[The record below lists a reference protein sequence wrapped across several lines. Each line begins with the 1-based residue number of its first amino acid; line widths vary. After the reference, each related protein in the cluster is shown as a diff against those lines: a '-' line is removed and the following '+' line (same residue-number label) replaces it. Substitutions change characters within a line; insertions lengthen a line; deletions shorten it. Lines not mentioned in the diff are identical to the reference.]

1 MKIHFAAT
9 VIVGVF
15 FAVPSARAGDLLL
28 AGHSAD
34 MVFRYDG
41 VTATPFASDPSMNG
55 PTAMVYDAGGNL
67 LVLSEFST
75 NVLKFDGTTGAFL
88 GTFIAP
94 ATLAGVAGITDPGD
108 MEIGADGN
116 LYVMSHFNAPGPNVA
131 RFDGVT
137 GAYLGPFVTTVPV
150 RHQHGLSFGPGGDL
164 FQGNVD
170 GRRVER
176 FNGITGASM
185 GIFAVEPT
193 MFPIADLAFSSTSL
207 YVTCDGTNGV
217 ARFDAGTGAFLGYL
231 IAPGPGQSYWGI
243 LVDGGNL
250 YLSNTVTGTI
260 RKYDAATGAF
270 ISDTVIGGGAF
281 DITPMVPEPATLAA
295 LAVGA
300 LAMIR
305 RRRKR

>member
-1 MKIHFAAT
+1 
-9 VIVGVF
+9 
-15 FAVPSARAGDLLL
+15 
-28 AGHSAD
+28 
-34 MVFRYDG
+34 
-41 VTATPFASDPSMNG
+41 
-55 PTAMVYDAGGNL
+55 
-67 LVLSEFST
+67 
-75 NVLKFDGTTGAFL
+75 
-88 GTFIAP
+88 
-94 ATLAGVAGITDPGD
+94 
-108 MEIGADGN
+108 
-116 LYVMSHFNAPGPNVA
+116 
-131 RFDGVT
+131 
-137 GAYLGPFVTTVPV
+137 
-150 RHQHGLSFGPGGDL
+150 
-164 FQGNVD
+164 
-170 GRRVER
+170 
-176 FNGITGASM
+176 
-185 GIFAVEPT
+185 

-207 YVTCDGTNGV
+207 YVTCDATNGV
-217 ARFDAGTGAFLGYL
+217 ARFDAVTGTFLGYL